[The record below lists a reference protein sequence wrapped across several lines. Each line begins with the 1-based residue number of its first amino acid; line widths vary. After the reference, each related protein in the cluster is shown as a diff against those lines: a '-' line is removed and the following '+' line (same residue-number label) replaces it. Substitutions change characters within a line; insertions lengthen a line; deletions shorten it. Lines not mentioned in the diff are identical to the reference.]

1 MAARSP
7 TRTKARKPE
16 LDERALA
23 ARIAAAPQLCD
34 PDEARTKLDELI
46 AEEGGEALGRII
58 VHEPARAV
66 LEGLAD
72 GSPFLWGLVDR
83 DPERAARLLR
93 SDPDDRLKE
102 IVAGMADAASG
113 EDRSGLAA
121 ALRKGRAEA
130 ALLTAIADIGGVWT
144 GAQVTAA
151 LSDVAEVAIRAATR
165 SALRDAHEHGKLALP
180 DPQNPETG
188 SGFFLLGMGKLGARE
203 LNYSSDVD
211 LIAFFDAEVAQ
222 VEDTDEI
229 TDVFVRVAQSV
240 GKLLQERTADGYVA
254 RVDFRLRPDPGS
266 TPVAISRDMAMAY
279 YESVGQNWERAA
291 MIKARVI
298 AGDAAAGEAFL
309 KELRPFVWRR
319 SLDHAAIA
327 DIHAMKRQIHAHKG
341 HGAIAVE
348 GHNLKLGR
356 GGIREIEFFVQ
367 TQQLVAGG
375 RDPDLRGRGTIETLG
390 RLAETGWITD
400 KARDALTEAY
410 WFLRGLEHRLQ
421 MVADA
426 QTHTLPDEPEA
437 LMRFARFA
445 GYQAREDFARALTRQ
460 LKLVQGHYAR
470 LFEDAPT
477 LSSEAGNLVF
487 VGEEDDPGTLST
499 LARMGYREPS
509 SALRTV
515 RDWHRGRYPSMRSP
529 RARELLTEIAP
540 ALLEAFAKSGR
551 PDAALNG
558 FDRVLEL
565 TTGGVALLALIR
577 AHPEI
582 MGLLADVLGAAPRLG
597 ETLARRPR
605 ALDALLDPAFF
616 GHLPGREELSA
627 RVEEALSQATSYE
640 DMLDRARIVGQELK
654 TLIGIRVASG
664 NTPADQA
671 GAAFART
678 ADALVEAVFARVE
691 AELARVHGRIKGG
704 QVAVVALGKLGGEE
718 MTASSDLDLILL
730 YEHPE
735 KAGDSDGDRPLAPS
749 QYYSRLTQRFV
760 AALSAPTSE
769 GVLYEVDFRLR
780 PSGRAGPLATR
791 LKAFETYQAEEAETW
806 EHMALC
812 RARVVTGPKAFRGRV
827 WRAILKVLSMKRD
840 LKKLAKDV
848 GAMRALLDKEKG
860 GGGPWNLK
868 HAPGGL
874 VDIEF
879 IAQTI
884 QLAHAHEKPQI
895 LYTVTTPALDKA
907 KQAGLLDRDDWETLT
922 AAARLQLDLTQTL
935 RLALDKAFEPERA
948 PDGLR
953 ALLARVGEAP
963 DFDALAARLAEEQ
976 DTTRKVFKRLLKA
989 ISLTGEA

>member
-1 MAARSP
+1 MAARSSV
-7 TRTKARKPE
+7 RTKKAPAARLSE
-16 LDERALA
+16 QALA
-23 ARIAAAPQLCD
+23 ARIGPAPELCD
-34 PDEARTKLDELI
+34 PDEARTRLDDLL
-46 AEEGGEALGRII
+46 AEEGAEALAELAS
-58 VHEPARAV
+58 HEPVRAV

-83 DPERAARLLR
+83 DHDRAARILR
-93 SDPDDRLKE
+93 SDPDERLDE
-102 IVAGMADAASG
+102 IVAEMAAAAAG

-121 ALRKGRAEA
+121 ALRHGRAEA

-151 LSDVAEVAIRAATR
+151 LSDIAEAAIRAATR
-165 SALRDAHEHGKLALP
+165 SALLDAHARGKLVLP
-180 DPQNPETG
+180 DPENPEKG

-211 LIAFFDAEVAQ
+211 LIAFFDAEVAS
-222 VEDTDEI
+222 VNDADEI

-298 AGDAAAGEAFL
+298 AGDGEAGEMFL

-375 RDPDLRGRGTIETLG
+375 RDPDLRSRSTIETLG

-410 WFLRGLEHRLQ
+410 WYLRGLEHRLQ
-421 MVADA
+421 MVEDA
-426 QTHTLPDEPEA
+426 QTHTLPDGA
-437 LMRFARFA
+437 DDLVRFAKFA
-445 GYQAREDFARALTRQ
+445 GYQGREDFAKALVRR

-477 LSSEAGNLVF
+477 LSSAAGNLVF
-487 VGEEDDPGTLST
+487 VGEDDDPGTIQT
-499 LARMGYREPS
+499 LTGLGYKEAS

-558 FDRVLEL
+558 FDKVMEL

-582 MGLLADVLGAAPRLG
+582 MGLLADVLGAAPRFG

-605 ALDALLDPAFF
+605 VLDALLDPAFF
-616 GHLPGREELSA
+616 GHLPSREELSA

-640 DMLDRARIVGQELK
+640 DMLDHARIVGQELK
-654 TLIGIRVASG
+654 TLIGIRVATG

-704 QVAVVALGKLGGEE
+704 TVSVVALGKLGGEE

-812 RARVVTGPKAFRGRV
+812 RARVLTGPKAFRGRV
-827 WRAILKVLSMKRD
+827 WRAILKVLSLKRD
-840 LKKLAKDV
+840 AKKLAKDV

-884 QLAHAHEKPQI
+884 QLAYANAKPGI
-895 LYTVTTPALDKA
+895 LYTVTTPALELARD
-907 KQAGLLDRDDWETLT
+907 AGRLDSADCELLTET
-922 AAARLQLDLTQTL
+922 ARLQLDLTQTL
-935 RLALDKAFEPERA
+935 RLALDKPFEPERA
-948 PDGLR
+948 PEGLK

-963 DFDALAARLAEEQ
+963 DFETLTADLAERQKAVREAF
-976 DTTRKVFKRLLKA
+976 RKVLKG
-989 ISLTGEA
+989 LG